1 MKSKPLIVVGAI
13 AVIGAVAA
21 VFIIALNL
29 VSQQGARPVPGSPAP
44 DFPITLYDEYQAG
57 LPKDIK
63 LSDLRGKVVVMNFW
77 ASWCVEC
84 RKEAD
89 ALEAIHQKYK
99 DRGVVLL
106 GVDYLDTEAPAMD
119 YLKEFGITYA
129 NGLDV
134 QQKIAKS
141 YRITGVPETFFID
154 EQGIV
159 REVVIQPINE
169 QQLATSIDKLLA
181 D

>member
-1 MKSKPLIVVGAI
+1 
-13 AVIGAVAA
+13 
-21 VFIIALNL
+21 
-29 VSQQGARPVPGSPAP
+29 
-44 DFPITLYDEYQAG
+44 
-57 LPKDIK
+57 
-63 LSDLRGKVVVMNFW
+63 
-77 ASWCVEC
+77 
-84 RKEAD
+84 
-89 ALEAIHQKYK
+89 
-99 DRGVVLL
+99 VVLL

-141 YRITGVPETFFID
+141 YRITGVPETFYID

-169 QQLATSIDKLLA
+169 QQMIATIDKLLA